1 MDIGF
6 RKAEISDAELLIGIY
21 DSSFYDDYVRY
32 GECPAYGRTREMMEQ
47 SIIDYPKFVIS
58 CDGIPVGS
66 ISCKETE
73 SGVYGIGCLCV
84 IPEYQRRG
92 IGTSAVEYVK
102 AYYSNWKKFTL
113 VTPVDKGEN
122 VRFYTEKSGF
132 MIGSIETDGNV
143 AVYRFVL
150 ENK

>member
-1 MDIGF
+1 M
-6 RKAEISDAELLIGIY
+6 
-21 DSSFYDDYVRY
+21 
-32 GECPAYGRTREMMEQ
+32 
-47 SIIDYPKFVIS
+47 
-58 CDGIPVGS
+58 
-66 ISCKETE
+66 
-73 SGVYGIGCLCV
+73 
-84 IPEYQRRG
+84 
-92 IGTSAVEYVK
+92 K

-122 VRFYTEKSGF
+122 VRFYTEKCGF